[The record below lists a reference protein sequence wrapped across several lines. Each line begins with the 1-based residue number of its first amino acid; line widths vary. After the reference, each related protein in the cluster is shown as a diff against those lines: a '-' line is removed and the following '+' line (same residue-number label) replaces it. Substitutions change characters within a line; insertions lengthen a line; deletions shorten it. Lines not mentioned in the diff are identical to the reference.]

1 MTEYL
6 DPYRLWNFIDW
17 QEESS
22 KLTVADARSIFRSL
36 AKAVAHCHAQGII
49 VRDLSPSNLLVKKRY
64 TTATPT
70 TPIMSNVSASEKKS
84 ISSKKQHHLLH
95 RTSHYLMGNYNTH
108 SQSHHSLNNNS
119 PHLDLDIDCMMEPFE
134 VKIVDLSLAVM
145 VNNEQDAFH
154 DDVHGKG
161 NSDGMQCDL
170 SLLPYTAPEVLFSN
184 GHHEQQDKQ
193 PVYSQ
198 ASDIWSLGVL
208 LFVMLAGRVPFQ
220 SSCASSSFSSEKAR
234 EKILLDNIRCVE
246 FDFDDAIWQAE
257 DDLAIVGAKQLISQA
272 LQGSVSRRINMSQLL
287 NHPWLQ

>member
-1 MTEYL
+1 
-6 DPYRLWNFIDW
+6 
-17 QEESS
+17 
-22 KLTVADARSIFRSL
+22 VADARSIFRSL